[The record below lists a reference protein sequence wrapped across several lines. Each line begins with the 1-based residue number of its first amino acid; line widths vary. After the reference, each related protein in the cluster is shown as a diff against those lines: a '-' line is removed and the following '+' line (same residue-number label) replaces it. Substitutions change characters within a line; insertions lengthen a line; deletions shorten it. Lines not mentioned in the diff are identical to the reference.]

1 VMVVGFFRFRL
12 VFVWVVVVV
21 LFVVEDF
28 VGGERVGEV
37 VKIGSSDNDLFTAW
51 ILRLFLALFTYVGVA
66 GSVSF
71 SASDDTGTART
82 FVLKGSY
89 SGDFFVFNTYACVQG
104 VRVRYGMSSTPASR
118 TDNRLLQEIYVDG
131 NPRVVIDES
140 RGFVMIESVVSFG
153 ADTAIC
159 EVGLSMA
166 VTVAGDRTCGEVLI
180 DRTVYDT
187 CRSIPAGTPYTVR
200 YRVQL

>member
-1 VMVVGFFRFRL
+1 MVVSFFRFWL
-12 VFVWVVVVV
+12 AFIWVVVVV

-28 VGGERVGEV
+28 IGGERVGEV
-37 VKIGSSDNDLFTAW
+37 VKISSSDNDLFTAW
-51 ILRLFLALFTYVGVA
+51 ILRLFQALFTYVGVG

-82 FVLKGSY
+82 FVLKGIYGADS
-89 SGDFFVFNTYACVQG
+89 FVFNTNTCVQG

-131 NPRVVIDES
+131 NPRVVMDET
-140 RGFVMIESVVSFG
+140 RGFVMVESVVSFG
-153 ADTAIC
+153 ADTIIC

-166 VTVAGDRTCGEVLI
+166 MTVSGTSTCGEVLL

-187 CRSIPAGTPYTVR
+187 CRSIPANTPYTVR